1 MARFLKR
8 RLTLILLAF
17 ACGAVLVACVLR
29 GDLPPGLL
37 APAVLGLLVL
47 RYAYRGRTAS
57 LFADG
62 LLTLFGLALACLPV
76 LGLQW
81 LASQENIERTPHFD
95 LSRLESGQARLPRY
109 RKFQLDGA
117 VYFAHKERVYT
128 KNYGWVEPIYSR
140 LHPRFPGNHGT
151 GRGTP
156 PPLPQQVCFSI
167 LGKVPVSEPASSPS
181 FFIQL
186 DHGPLER
193 LAHRYLPPPPGD
205 EIRYQVCLR
214 QSREGWLQEMPGDLY
229 VLPCQPR
236 AQTLSLRGAALFAIG
251 LSLLIANLGSQ
262 HRARTQISRWDRP
275 L

>member
-8 RLTLILLAF
+8 RLNLILLAF
-17 ACGAVLVACVLR
+17 ACGAVLVAWVLR
-29 GDLPPGLL
+29 GDLSPAWLGPSLLILL
-37 APAVLGLLVL
+37 AL
-47 RYAYRGRTAS
+47 RYAYRGRAAS

-62 LLTLFGLALACLPV
+62 LLTVFGLALACLPV

-81 LASQENIERTPHFD
+81 LASQENVERTPHFD
-95 LSRLESGQARLPRY
+95 LSQLESGQARLPRY

-140 LHPRFPGNHGT
+140 LHPRFPGQHGVAHGT
-151 GRGTP
+151 
-156 PPLPQQVCFSI
+156 PLF
-167 LGKVPVSEPASSPS
+167 PVSEPSSSPS

-186 DHGPLER
+186 DHGSLER

-236 AQTLSLRGAALFAIG
+236 AQWLSLSGAALFTLG

>member
-1 MARFLKR
+1 MARFLQWK
-8 RLTLILLAF
+8 LTLILLAF

-29 GDLPPGLL
+29 GDLPPAFLG
-37 APAVLGLLVL
+37 PAVLSLLAL
-47 RYAYRGRTAS
+47 RYKHRGSAAS

-62 LLTLFGLALACLPV
+62 LLTSFGLSLACLPV

-95 LSRLESGQARLPRY
+95 LSQLESSQARLPPY

-117 VYFAHKERVYT
+117 VYFAYRERVYT
-128 KNYGWVEPIYSR
+128 KNYGWVVTIYSR
-140 LHPRFPGNHGT
+140 LHPRFPGHHRLN
-151 GRGTP
+151 RGTP
-156 PPLPQQVCFSI
+156 PPLPQAVCFSI
-167 LGKVPVSEPASSPS
+167 LGKTPVSDRASSPS
-181 FFIQL
+181 FFVQL
-186 DHGPLER
+186 DHCSLER
-193 LAHRYLPPPPGD
+193 LAHRYLPPPAGD

-229 VLPCQPR
+229 VLPCQQR
-236 AQTLSLRGAALFAIG
+236 AQTLSLSGAALFALG

-262 HRARTQISRWDRP
+262 HRARTHISRWDRP